1 MGEKY
6 GARRVARKCGT
17 VEQPLSFEIKE
28 ESLNTIEYFILK
40 LLIGYSSLNLLRSFE
55 HQLLFVALKSSLTFI
70 IFVKFARIIPF
81 VNLWST
87 RIQ

>member
-17 VEQPLSFEIKE
+17 VEQPLSFEIKG

-40 LLIGYSSLNLLRSFE
+40 LLIGYSSL
-55 HQLLFVALKSSLTFI
+55 SS
-70 IFVKFARIIPF
+70 
-81 VNLWST
+81 
-87 RIQ
+87 